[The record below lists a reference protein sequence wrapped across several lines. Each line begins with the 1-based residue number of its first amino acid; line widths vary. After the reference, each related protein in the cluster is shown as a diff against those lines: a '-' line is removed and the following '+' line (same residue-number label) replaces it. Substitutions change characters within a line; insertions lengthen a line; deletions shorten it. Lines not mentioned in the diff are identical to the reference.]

1 LVFHFINPYRKSL
14 KSSNS
19 IMKQGKKNLTLVVLA
34 LEIATIVILHAIKIN
49 QSERPTMATEKE
61 AVSKEVSRNAA
72 VHAYTRLRS
81 SYTLA
86 SLK

>member
-1 LVFHFINPYRKSL
+1 
-14 KSSNS
+14 
-19 IMKQGKKNLTLVVLA
+19 MKKGKKNLTVVVLA

-49 QSERPTMATEKE
+49 QSERPAIATGKE
-61 AVSKEVSRNAA
+61 ASSKEVSRNAA
-72 VHAYTRLRS
+72 VQAYSRLRT

>member
-1 LVFHFINPYRKSL
+1 
-14 KSSNS
+14 
-19 IMKQGKKNLTLVVLA
+19 MKKGKKNLTVVVLA

-49 QSERPTMATEKE
+49 QSERPITGTDKE
-61 AVSKEVSRNAA
+61 AASKEISRNTA
-72 VHAYTRLRS
+72 VQAYTRLRT